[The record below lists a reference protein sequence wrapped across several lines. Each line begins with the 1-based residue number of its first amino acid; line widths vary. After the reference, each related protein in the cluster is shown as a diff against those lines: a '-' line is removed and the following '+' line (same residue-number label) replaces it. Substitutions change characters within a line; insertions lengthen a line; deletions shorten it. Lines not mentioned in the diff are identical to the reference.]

1 MPTLC
6 HNGPECKFLKAPK
19 GCKFLHRSVN
29 TLPSW
34 LQGKSDTEIMFAIES
49 AMFPLIYGGLEYAQ
63 IQGVVDL
70 PDLLV
75 TASNLTT
82 EFLKVFSVSQLLYLL
97 TNYDELGR
105 KMSDILDGMYRQ
117 VPKS

>member
-19 GCKFLHRSVN
+19 GCKFLHTTVN

-34 LQGKSDTEIMFAIES
+34 LQGKSQKEIMFALES
-49 AMFPLIYGGLEYAQ
+49 AIFPLIYGGLEYAQ
-63 IQGVVDL
+63 IEGVIDL

-75 TASNLTT
+75 TASKLTT
-82 EFLKVFSVSQLLYLL
+82 EFLRVFTVGQLLYLL
-97 TNYDELGR
+97 SDHKELGK
-105 KMSDILDGMYRQ
+105 KMSDILDGM
-117 VPKS
+117 SA